1 MKAEIRFILLIN
13 IKSMVYHDY
22 SKKPEDTVTLNS
34 SSQQFDIT
42 FQILITVLNKEKKN

>member
-22 SKKPEDTVTLNS
+22 SKKLEDTVTLNS

-42 FQILITVLNKEKKN
+42 FQILIMVLNKEK